1 MRFGSVCSGIESA
14 SVAWEPL
21 GWSAAWFAEVDR
33 AASDVLKYRFPHVA
47 NHGDMTGLA
56 AMVLAGEIEAPDILV
71 GGTPCQGMSVAGL
84 RGGMSDPR
92 TNLAF
97 SYVDIANGIDRVRR
111 SAGQQPCIAVWE
123 NVPGCLTMPDNS
135 FGFFLAALVGDD
147 EPLEPG
153 PRPERGRSTAHW
165 TWDKKAGQHRP
176 KWPVAGYVAG
186 PERAASW
193 RVIDAQF
200 VGLAQRRNRVFVVAS
215 AREDI
220 DPAAILLEFDG
231 VRRDSAPR
239 RQAGEGV
246 AGTLDA
252 RTEGGGFPGTDGACS
267 GHVVPAQRPAGLN
280 PAVPPCWDGRDVSQ
294 TLDAVLH
301 KGQTMP
307 EKNRFP
313 AVLQPIAFSAKD
325 YGGDASV
332 GDTPTLRSMNHDGS
346 HANGGG
352 QVGVAYAIQERAV
365 CVNPAAGP
373 DGVGVRADDCA
384 YTLEARSVPQGVA
397 YSVALRGRDG
407 GGTAELGD
415 DLAGTQRASSGGGD
429 KAHVLAPVAPAVCV
443 TEPVTHCLKAEGFD
457 ASEDGTGRGQPIVP
471 ATMAFQERGGRADGR
486 VLETNGDLAYAL
498 TAPNGGGRAQERNI
512 LDDHTMAVRRLMP
525 VECERLQGFPDNW
538 TLVPTGKHGKTAAD
552 GPRYKQCGNSMATN
566 VMRWIGRRIKAA
578 LPRDNGG
585 PALDD
590 FADLIG

>member
-1 MRFGSVCSGIESA
+1 MRFGSVCSGIEAA
-14 SVAWEPL
+14 SVAWSPL

-33 AASDVLKYRFPHVA
+33 AASDVLKYRFPHVV

-71 GGTPCQGMSVAGL
+71 GGTPCQAFSVAGRREGL
-84 RGGMSDPR
+84 ADARGQL
-92 TNLAF
+92 TLAF
-97 SYVDIANGIDRVRR
+97 VDLVDAIDRVRR
-111 SAGQQPCIAVWE
+111 LAGKPPVIVVWE
-123 NVPGCLTMPDNS
+123 NVPGVLTSKDNA
-135 FGFFLAALVGDD
+135 FGCFLAGIAGEDDALVPAGAKWTNAGAV
-147 EPLEPG
+147 LA
-153 PRPERGRSTAHW
+153 PERSIA
-165 TWDKKAGQHRP
+165 
-176 KWPVAGYVAG
+176 
-186 PERAASW
+186 W
-193 RVIDAQF
+193 RTLDAQYF
-200 VGLAQRRNRVFVVAS
+200 GLTQRRRRVFVVAS

-220 DPAAILLEFDG
+220 DPAAILLESDG

-239 RQAGEGV
+239 REAGEGITHPV
-246 AGTLDA
+246 APCLTSSGRGVERTGDTRGQDA
-252 RTEGGGFPGTDGACS
+252 VVDDSDDGVRS
-267 GHVVPAQRPAGLN
+267 QRPAGLS
-280 PAVPPCWDGRDVSQ
+280 PAVPTWWDGRDVSQ

-313 AVLQPIAFSAKD
+313 AVLQPIASSAKD

-373 DGVGVRADDCA
+373 DADAVRADDCA

-397 YSVALRGRDG
+397 YSVALRGREG
-407 GGTAELGD
+407 GATAELGD
-415 DLAGTQRASSGGGD
+415 EVAGAQRASSGGGD

-443 TEPVTHCLKAEGFD
+443 TGSVTHTLKAEGFD

-471 ATMAFQERGGRADGR
+471 AIGFAQNQRDEVRLMDVSGALAAEPGMKQTTY
-486 VLETNGDLAYAL
+486 VLGSPT
-498 TAPNGGGRAQERNI
+498 
-512 LDDHTMAVRRLMP
+512 TMAVRRLMP

-538 TLVPTGKHGKTAAD
+538 TLVPTGKHGKPAAD

-566 VMRWIGRRIKAA
+566 VMHWIGRRIKAT
-578 LPRDNGG
+578 LPGDNGG
-585 PALDD
+585 PPLDD